1 MKNRF
6 YSIRSLTSLA
16 SFIPACFIYNSIVK
30 LDSKVAFRETIE
42 NLRDLPQITQMKSKE
57 LKLFMIFGAPMLV
70 GIIYV
75 IKNGTFLPKIYFP
88 IDNYLVSENVASNTN
103 NEDNLN
109 SCFGII
115 AFLKNKIPFW
125 IRQIIII
132 GISLYCLNYLYDN
145 LESNGNNNILNS
157 YFLNYII
164 YVKIFFI
171 FSFISNLFLICYYI
185 CTIYL
190 FIMFSKKKI
199 SKPIYLPEFI
209 LNWIDDIHKMSSMK
223 NKGFFIEFYFRLI
236 MVYIFILAL
245 TFYTL
250 ICLFNIQ

>member
-115 AFLKNKIPFW
+115 AFLKNKKPF
-125 IRQIIII
+125 
-132 GISLYCLNYLYDN
+132 
-145 LESNGNNNILNS
+145 
-157 YFLNYII
+157 
-164 YVKIFFI
+164 
-171 FSFISNLFLICYYI
+171 
-185 CTIYL
+185 
-190 FIMFSKKKI
+190 
-199 SKPIYLPEFI
+199 
-209 LNWIDDIHKMSSMK
+209 
-223 NKGFFIEFYFRLI
+223 
-236 MVYIFILAL
+236 
-245 TFYTL
+245 
-250 ICLFNIQ
+250 